1 MKRLSILLVGL
12 ALVAPVGARQSAQ
25 SVVPQIQNGRVETR
39 AGTAIDREIAAVS
52 APASTEPVW
61 VAWRVPMIAGDRD
74 MCSWYS
80 DRLGSMRGMVMDEG
94 SVFVS
99 DIGVM
104 PNTRPQFKAPT
115 GPVPLEAG
123 TGLVVLARVIGGRVE
138 RLRTVGDDCPMDA
151 GGRAVYWLSG
161 VTSAESLRFLT
172 SLTRPAA
179 DRAMPMTMIELERQT
194 ATTAVR
200 AMGYHQD
207 AGADAALDQI
217 ATDHADSSV
226 RRQAASTLA
235 TNRGAHGVAT
245 LTRLLSTVKD
255 ADERRSLVTSLG
267 QSREASVVGT
277 LRTLT
282 HDADAKIRSEAAYY
296 FVQRGGATVIPEAVK
311 LGTSDPDDAVRRRT
325 ISSIGRLPGDAGV
338 TALLQLARTSDNT
351 VVRKEAVSALSQSKD
366 ARAIAFMEEIL
377 KK

>member
-1 MKRLSILLVGL
+1 MKRLSILLFGL

-25 SVVPQIQNGRVETR
+25 SAVPQIQNGRVETR
-39 AGTAIDREIAAVS
+39 TGTAIDREIAAVS

-61 VAWRVPMIAGDRD
+61 VAWRAPMIAGDRD
-74 MCSWYS
+74 MCSWYN
-80 DRLGSMRGMVMDEG
+80 DRLGSTRGMLLDDG
-94 SVFVS
+94 SVFVI
-99 DIGVM
+99 DGGV
-104 PNTRPQFKAPT
+104 TSFARPKITAPT

-123 TGLVVLARVIGGRVE
+123 TQLIVLARVIGGRVE

-161 VTSAESLRFLT
+161 VTSAESVRYLT
-172 SLTRPAA
+172 SLTRPVAS
-179 DRAMPMTMIELERQT
+179 DRSMFDQERNIAQ
-194 ATTAVR
+194 AAVR
-200 AMGYHQD
+200 AIGYHTD
-207 AGADAALDQI
+207 AAADAALDQI
-217 ATDHADSSV
+217 AADHQDSST
-226 RRQAASTLA
+226 RHQAANILA
-235 TNRGAHGVAT
+235 TNRGAHGAAT
-245 LTRLLSTVKD
+245 LIRLLFAEKD
-255 ADERRSLVTSLG
+255 LDERRSLVTSLG

-311 LGTSDPDDAVRRRT
+311 LATSDPDDGVRKRM

-338 TALLQLARTSDNT
+338 TALLQLARTSDNA